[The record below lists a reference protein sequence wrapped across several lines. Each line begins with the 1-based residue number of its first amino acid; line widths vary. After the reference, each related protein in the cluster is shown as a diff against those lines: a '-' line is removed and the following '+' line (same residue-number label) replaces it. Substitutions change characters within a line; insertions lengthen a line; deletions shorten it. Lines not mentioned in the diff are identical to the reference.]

1 MLSYVCPIKKDKA
14 MMTGSLMNR
23 LMENRSSVKKIEVGT
38 EKRGSKMKKE
48 DIALAKAID
57 EAMARTGLIQQKA
70 KPVSHRIGWFF
81 NHSGKELTSNFV
93 RFANIAAADGFNVTA
108 VKETYE
114 NVYCTLNDFKVQFP
128 KCTKDVKGFYRFI
141 KSNYEMNQKA
151 RVTK

>member
-1 MLSYVCPIKKDKA
+1 MKNTQERLDYLKA
-14 MMTGSLMNR
+14 NKGDSIRVSNR
-23 LMENRSSVKKIEVGT
+23 FEEPT
-38 EKRGSKMKKE
+38 
-48 DIALAKAID
+48 
-57 EAMARTGLIQQKA
+57 
-70 KPVSHRIGWFF
+70 
-81 NHSGKELTSNFV
+81 
-93 RFANIAAADGFNVTA
+93 VTA